1 MKVIE
6 IGLVSGKVFE
16 TETAEVL
23 LYQTHTEIHYRGGT
37 LVKIPNSAIAYM
49 TLRPGKESSACEH
62 CLWNPAQ
69 DSKVEE
75 GGDAS
80 S

>member
-1 MKVIE
+1 MKIIE

-37 LVKIPNSAIAYM
+37 FVKIPNSAIAYM
-49 TLRPGKESSACEH
+49 TLRPGKSSSACKH
-62 CLWNPAQ
+62 CLWNKDERA
-69 DSKVEE
+69 KE